1 MDITRRIVLNLA
13 IITIAVSVTYAI
25 GVFAK
30 RLWGI
35 AL

>member
-1 MDITRRIVLNLA
+1 M
-13 IITIAVSVTYAI
+13 IIALAVSVTYGI